1 MEGPVAQKPPAH
13 KRKVHV
19 KLPKPT
25 NVVDGDQQV
34 SQETT
39 NVYYQYF
46 CTAPFT
52 STRK

>member
-1 MEGPVAQKPPAH
+1 MPGQVAQKPTAL
-13 KRKVHV
+13 KRPVNF

-46 CTAPFT
+46 CTVPFT